1 MHIQPVNYHS
11 ASSEVLIFLD
21 DIFFQ
26 ETGEHLDTLQQKIIK
41 GVISRQKYSDIA
53 DEYKC
58 SVSHVK
64 ETASEVWRIFSSI
77 FGEKINKGNFEATVG
92 RKGIVSFGKSIQINQ
107 ISNLVANGICIG
119 DKDSSLG
126 NDSTQSNDSNSSV
139 KNDKSL
145 IDRMLQEGL
154 STEQINRILDMS
166 A

>member
-1 MHIQPVNYHS
+1 MNYS
-11 ASSEVLIFLD
+11 STSSEVLIFLD

-64 ETASEVWRIFSSI
+64 ETASEVWRIFSDI
-77 FGEKINKGNFEATVG
+77 FGEKINKGNLEATIG
-92 RKGIVSFGKSIQINQ
+92 RKGISSFGNSIQINQ
-107 ISNLVANGICIG
+107 ISNFVANSICFG
-119 DKDSSLG
+119 E
-126 NDSTQSNDSNSSV
+126 NDSPFTKHQSQSSDNNLSV

-145 IDRMLQEGL
+145 IDRMRQEGL
-154 STEQINRILDMS
+154 STEQINRILDIS
-166 A
+166 T